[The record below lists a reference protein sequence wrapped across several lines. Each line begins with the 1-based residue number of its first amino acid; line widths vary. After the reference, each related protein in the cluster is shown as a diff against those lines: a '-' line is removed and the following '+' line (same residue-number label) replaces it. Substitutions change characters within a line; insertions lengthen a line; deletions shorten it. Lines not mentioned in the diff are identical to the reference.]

1 MATLKEST
9 LEENYQKKVIEYD
22 LTKHP
27 VFIGCACTLCNVT
40 VSTNHKFEPIQK
52 CKCSNEVRIIGGF
65 ENPRVYAKN
74 IKHTFIGIVYSDQD
88 FDLVRQYASRG
99 FYNEDGNLE
108 FVRLNKVS
116 DMNLVLSLSQGGAP
130 WHLKLLAKEI
140 QYRFENKIK
149 IESWKK

>member
-9 LEENYQKKVIEYD
+9 LEENYQKKVIDYD
-22 LTKHP
+22 LTKNP

-40 VSTNHKFEPIQK
+40 VSTNHKFEPVQK
-52 CKCSNEVRIIGGF
+52 CRCSNEVRIIGGF

-74 IKHTFIGIVYSDQD
+74 IKHTFIGIITDDQD

-99 FYNEDGNLE
+99 FYTEDDMLY
-108 FVRLNKVS
+108 FVRLNKIS
-116 DMNLVLSLSQGGAP
+116 DKNLELSLLQGGP
-130 WHLKLLAKEI
+130 EWHLKLLAKEI

-149 IESWKK
+149 VE